1 MKSAETALARLDGV
15 EKVKVSFM
23 DKKATLTMK
32 PGKQVTE
39 EQAKAAIQKANDEE
53 GNAFELVSFKQVN

>member
-32 PGKQVTE
+32 PGKQITE
-39 EQAKAAIQKANDEE
+39 QLAREAIQRANDEE
-53 GNAFELVSFKQVN
+53 GNSFELVSFKQVN

>member
-32 PGKQVTE
+32 PGVE
-39 EQAKAAIQKANDEE
+39 LSEQQAREAINQANDEE
-53 GNAFELVSFKQVN
+53 GNTFELVSFKQVN